1 MSDKKKFP
9 RTGFG
14 RLAGDMVRRYYTHDV
29 ARDSAALTYYLL
41 FAIFP
46 LLIFI
51 STLLGLLELDGAY
64 IASVLE
70 PLLPA
75 DVLNVLQ
82 SYLDYVS
89 ANQSRQ
95 LLWFSL
101 VFSIWFPMRAAGCL
115 MHSVRKAFGC
125 GAPESMWRSQ
135 LRILLFTVCLILSIA
150 ITLVLVV
157 VGRTVLEFAGRIITV
172 SEAFI
177 TAWSYLRFV
186 ALALVM
192 TVLLVL
198 LYMLSQGRR
207 RPLREVL
214 PGVGSTLAAWL
225 VLLFVSVVVEYGT
238 PRALAF
244 RDVCTI
250 LMAGI
255 AIPLAFQCLMQLR
268 LMEHGGG
275 LVMIPL
281 VAAFSSDS
289 AALFAGMALGRHKLA
304 PAVSPKKTVEGSI
317 GGLAGGM
324 LGIVIFR
331 IVFFLVTEVQLNI
344 AWCVLLGLVGAVLG
358 QLGDLSFS
366 AIKRE
371 CGVKDYGRLL
381 PGHGGVLDRFDSVI
395 FASPVVWLL
404 IKSITLY

>member
-1 MSDKKKFP
+1 MVQCTYEVSFSMSDKKKFP
-9 RTGFG
+9 HTGFG

-214 PGVGSTLAAWL
+214 PGVGSSLAAWL
-225 VLLFVSVVVEYGT
+225 VLS
-238 PRALAF
+238 
-244 RDVCTI
+244 
-250 LMAGI
+250 M
-255 AIPLAFQCLMQLR
+255 
-268 LMEHGGG
+268 
-275 LVMIPL
+275 
-281 VAAFSSDS
+281 AFSYYVEHVGQYSVLYGSIATVIVVLLWLYMSGQILVLGAEFS
-289 AALFAGMALGRHKLA
+289 AALIDRETTAAPLGEE
-304 PAVSPKKTVEGSI
+304 EG
-317 GGLAGGM
+317 
-324 LGIVIFR
+324 
-331 IVFFLVTEVQLNI
+331 
-344 AWCVLLGLVGAVLG
+344 
-358 QLGDLSFS
+358 
-366 AIKRE
+366 K
-371 CGVKDYGRLL
+371 
-381 PGHGGVLDRFDSVI
+381 
-395 FASPVVWLL
+395 
-404 IKSITLY
+404 